1 MLPSADP
8 ASPERALQEAPGR
21 SQHQPALSAFTRIC
35 NALWTGVCA
44 LMSSRAQPSEAR
56 SREGGCQL
64 ICIPPDH
71 VGRIWPSVSGL
82 IRAAM
87 QRGDLSSFAAVE
99 ARVLSGNALL
109 WLAITH
115 HTRVEGRPSSRPMD
129 GLERPG
135 DKGTGPQVSAA
146 AVTELHQTEWRKV
159 CVIVACGGSNMSRWL
174 DLIGPI
180 EEFARAEKCS
190 AMRIMGRKGWARVLP
205 TYRPKRVVLE
215 KKL

>member
-1 MLPSADP
+1 MPPSADP
-8 ASPERALQEAPGR
+8 VSPERASQEAPGR
-21 SQHQPALSAFTRIC
+21 SQHQLALSVFTRVC

-44 LMSSRAQPSEAR
+44 LMSSRAMPSEAR
-56 SREGGCQL
+56 AREGGCQL
-64 ICIPPDH
+64 LCVPPDL
-71 VGRIWPSVSGL
+71 VGRIWPCVSGL

-109 WLAITH
+109 WLAIAH
-115 HTRVEGRPSSRPMD
+115 HAGVEERPSPRAMEEF
-129 GLERPG
+129 ERPG
-135 DKGTGPQVSAA
+135 DKGTRPEVSAA

-159 CVIVACGGSNMSRWL
+159 CVIVACGGADMSRWL

-190 AMRIMGRKGWARVLP
+190 AVRIMGRKGWARVLP
-205 TYRPKRVVLE
+205 AYRSKRVVLE
-215 KKL
+215 KEL